1 MLCVLALTAYKFINI
16 HQRAKTSLNSVAVFS
31 GISLSI
37 FIREPK
43 QLHAIR
49 DRNLCISLSIF
60 IREPKQ
66 ENQQK
71 IDSLSISLSIFIR
84 EPKQVYRFGD
94 TGGCISLS
102 IFIREPKQLVLL
114 WRNLSSISLSIF
126 IREPKQDYYCSEC
139 GQYKFINIHQRAK
152 TATSCG
158 FWSVSANST
167 QFYYNSRISLLSR

>member
-1 MLCVLALTAYKFINI
+1 MILAGLYKFINI

-71 IDSLSISLSIFIR
+71 IDSLKLSF
-84 EPKQVYRFGD
+84 EDFS
-94 TGGCISLS
+94 T
-102 IFIREPKQLVLL
+102 LVV
-114 WRNLSSISLSIF
+114 NAA
-126 IREPKQDYYCSEC
+126 QAV
-139 GQYKFINIHQRAK
+139 INDNEEIEGE
-152 TATSCG
+152 TTTPAT
-158 FWSVSANST
+158 T
-167 QFYYNSRISLLSR
+167 